1 VTVMNH
7 ISRALSFA
15 SPMMFHFPMLRS
27 VFSSENQVRL
37 KLDTIVCAGVIGL
50 AQAQSVLSG
59 LGCRDTRMPGSWPLV
74 SALSF
79 NGH

>member
-1 VTVMNH
+1 MTVMNH

-50 AQAQSVLSG
+50 AVLSG